1 MPMACFDHLVGS
13 NQVHSVWRD
22 PMIPDQ
28 GMKAND
34 GFNLFRV
41 FFFGRRENLL
51 AILHA
56 AFNEDGQGCS
66 GHHPMT
72 VARHVLEPGAI
83 GSCRRQQTGTFEIPS
98 AEAQPFHHRQ
108 EEFRMRFP

>member
-1 MPMACFDHLVGS
+1 MACFDCLVGS

-28 GMKAND
+28 GMKADD

-56 AFNEDGQGCS
+56 AFNE
-66 GHHPMT
+66 H
-72 VARHVLEPGAI
+72 RHDRGPHDPVPVL
-83 GSCRRQQTGTFEIPS
+83 
-98 AEAQPFHHRQ
+98 
-108 EEFRMRFP
+108 